1 MDAAT
6 MISTQIHAGTS
17 AAGGG
22 AAASVTMG
30 QTQFIQLSDCD
41 EQRIG
46 STII

>member
-1 MDAAT
+1 M

-17 AAGGG
+17 AIGGG
-22 AAASVTMG
+22 TAASAMLGTM
-30 QTQFIQLSDCD
+30 QFIKLSDCV